1 MPTRSGSR
9 RSTRKSSKG
18 TNSLRINTAPV
29 NDKKTPA
36 KRSTRGRSRTRNID
50 DEDNLN
56 QSNPAE
62 ELTSLT
68 NEKKKTSTG
77 KKKRS
82 SSRSPRDSGKASP
95 TTALTAT
102 ELQTQEANQEGT
114 LSNCIFTGMFILF
127 PNLSNTIRSNLI

>member
-9 RSTRKSSKG
+9 RSTRKSSKS

-36 KRSTRGRSRTRNID
+36 KRRSTRGRSRTRNID

-62 ELTSLT
+62 ELTSLS
-68 NEKKKTSTG
+68 NEKKKSSTG

-95 TTALTAT
+95 TTALTAA
-102 ELQTQEANQEGT
+102 ERQTQEANEEGT
-114 LSNCIFTGMFILF
+114 LSNCIFAGMFILL
-127 PNLSNTIRSNLI
+127 PNLANIILI

>member
-62 ELTSLT
+62 ELTSLST
-68 NEKKKTSTG
+68 EKKKSSTG

-95 TTALTAT
+95 TTALTAA
-102 ELQTQEANQEGT
+102 ERQTQEANEDGT
-114 LSNCIFTGMFILF
+114 LSNCIFAGMFILL
-127 PNLSNTIRSNLI
+127 PNLANIILI